1 MIDIL
6 VAVAI
11 ALTVS
16 ILLTP
21 MLIRLFNRQGFGHEI
36 REDGPPSHQT
46 KRGTPSMGGVAILAG
61 IWAGY
66 LGTHLAGLAFNGE
79 GPSASG
85 LLVLFLATTLGAV
98 GFLDDLIKIRRTRN
112 LGLNKTA
119 KTVGQIAAAVLVGV
133 LVLQFRNDAGLTPGT
148 SELSYVREIATV
160 TLGPALFVLFC
171 VVVVSAWSNA
181 VNVTDGLDGLAA
193 GSMGMVTAAYVLI
206 TFWQYR
212 NACASV
218 PGPGCYNVR
227 DPLDLAIIAAA
238 TAGACVG
245 FLWWNAAPAKIFMG
259 DTGSLALGGIIAG
272 ISVTSRTEILA
283 VVLGSLFVAEIVSVV
298 VQILAFRTTG
308 RRAFRMAPFHHHFE
322 LVGWAETTV
331 IIRFWLLTAISC
343 GLGVALFY
351 SEWLAA
357 TRGGRGEPRPRAGA
371 VVGGGAGAGRR
382 GRRDRARGPG
392 GAECAGGDGNA
403 VRRRPGHPA
412 AVRRCRH
419 GDGGFRD
426 RRRPHRRLRPGGR
439 QSRVPADGA
448 R

>member
-6 VAVAI
+6 IAVAI

-21 MLIRLFNRQGFGHEI
+21 VLIRLFTRQGFGHEI

-98 GFLDDLIKIRRTRN
+98 GFVDDLIKIRRSRN

-119 KTVGQIAAAVLVGV
+119 KTVGQITAAVLFGV
-133 LVLQFRNDAGLTPGT
+133 LVMQFHNDAGLTPG
-148 SELSYVREIATV
+148 SVNLSYVREIATV
-160 TLGPALFVLFC
+160 ALGPVLFVLFC
-171 VVVVSAWSNA
+171 VGIVYSWSNA
-181 VNVTDGLDGLAA
+181 VNFTDGLDGLAGGA
-193 GSMGMVTAAYVLI
+193 MAMVCAAYVLI

-212 NACASV
+212 NACAV
-218 PGPGCYNVR
+218 TPGPGCYNVR

-238 TAGACVG
+238 TAGACIG

-272 ISVTSRTEILA
+272 ISVNSRTEILA
-283 VVLGSLFVAEIVSVV
+283 IVLGSLFVAEITSVV
-298 VQILAFRTTG
+298 MQILAFRTTG
-308 RRAFRMAPFHHHFE
+308 RRVFRMAPFHHHFE

-331 IIRFWLLTAISC
+331 IVRFWLLTAISC

-357 TRGGRGEPRPRAGA
+357 T
-371 VVGGGAGAGRR
+371 GGG
-382 GRRDRARGPG
+382 
-392 GAECAGGDGNA
+392 
-403 VRRRPGHPA
+403 
-412 AVRRCRH
+412 
-419 GDGGFRD
+419 
-426 RRRPHRRLRPGGR
+426 
-439 QSRVPADGA
+439 
-448 R
+448 